1 MCMYTCIQVE
11 EWGGEGKGR
20 RGIERKE
27 EEGIEGKRKSGR
39 GSRKLNM
46 GSGWSLLTSEAKMN
60 ELLLG

>member
-1 MCMYTCIQVE
+1 MYTS
-11 EWGGEGKGR
+11 GGEGKGR